1 MSMNLPELPMIPGGN
16 PSTPRS
22 YSLALSLEGPK
33 RADPEENQDACLAC
47 SADQLGIHLVAV
59 ADGHGSSPHDRSDI
73 GSQKAVDCVD
83 TVIRDWLLENS
94 SALTNISRFVEFKEW
109 WEDSFFSILHESWIK
124 EIDRDIEEQVRE
136 NKPTF
141 PSPSSASGSAM
152 DDLRIK
158 YGTTLLVTLSCG
170 SVVAFG
176 QVGDGLTIVSGGQK
190 VNFPLV
196 KPGEDLDDT
205 RNATDSLCNEQPS
218 AVFKAIKGTKPPR
231 LVVLCTDGID
241 DGFVSI
247 SSVKKWILDIS
258 RSEYLDD
265 REQLRSKLKEFLRSV
280 SSNSGDD
287 ATVGVIYS
295 PEGDRPPQVAVE
307 QVEVNEVTSEGAMV
321 STGDLSETREQPPDL
336 SRPDRAAGG
345 EGETADRTTT
355 SDGWQPSNR
364 EADGAEP
371 ENENRTDPEIEPAGD
386 EPGRTDQQSGSPDD
400 QKAPVD
406 SRRRA
411 SSEDPHNSPAA
422 PDQSGS

>member
-1 MSMNLPELPMIPGGN
+1 MNLPELPMIPGGN

-152 DDLRIK
+152 DDLGIK
-158 YGTTLLVTLSCG
+158 YGTTLLVAISCG

-196 KPGEDLDDT
+196 KPDEDLDDT

-265 REQLRSKLKEFLRSV
+265 REQLRSKLKEFLRNV

-295 PEGDRPPQVAVE
+295 PEGDCPPQVP
-307 QVEVNEVTSEGAMV
+307 
-321 STGDLSETREQPPDL
+321 ETTEQPPDL
-336 SRPDRAAGG
+336 SRP
-345 EGETADRTTT
+345 DRTTT

-364 EADGAEP
+364 EAGGAEP

-422 PDQSGS
+422 PDPSGS